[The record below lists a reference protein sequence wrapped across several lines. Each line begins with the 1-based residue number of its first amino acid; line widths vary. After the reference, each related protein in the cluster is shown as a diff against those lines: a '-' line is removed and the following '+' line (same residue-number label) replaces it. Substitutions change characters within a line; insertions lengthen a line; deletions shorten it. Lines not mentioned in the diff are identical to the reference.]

1 MRVNEIKGQID
12 FYTDALFQNGYDM
25 GWNAVL
31 EELDQLSDRAW
42 NEKNPTVAETI
53 RWAVNQVRG
62 ESVSEIQTLIH
73 KSSVIAYNQGAKDE
87 RERIIKALQ
96 NEETAQAL
104 TFVARNTAEENPRVI
119 QDQAW
124 LRIEQLIKGEQK

>member
-53 RWAVNQVRG
+53 RWAVNQIRG
-62 ESVSEIQTLIH
+62 EFSE
-73 KSSVIAYNQGAKDE
+73 
-87 RERIIKALQ
+87 
-96 NEETAQAL
+96 
-104 TFVARNTAEENPRVI
+104 
-119 QDQAW
+119 
-124 LRIEQLIKGEQK
+124 